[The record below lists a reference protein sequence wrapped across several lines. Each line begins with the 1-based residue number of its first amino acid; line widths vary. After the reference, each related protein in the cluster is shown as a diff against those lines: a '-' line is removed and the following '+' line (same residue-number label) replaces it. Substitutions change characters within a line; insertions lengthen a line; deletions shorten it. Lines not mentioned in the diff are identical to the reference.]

1 MLSRRFTIL
10 VADRQTGV
18 VRRLTV
24 SVRLAVCVATLAA
37 ALPLL
42 MGLGARWSASS
53 ELTRLAS
60 ANGALRMEND
70 SYRAATG
77 ELASQISSLQAVVTE
92 LGVRSATDP
101 ATSKAIQALPTVVR
115 NQATGGAPRSSSA
128 ARTAVAT
135 AMAPSES
142 TFGLLRDLLGS
153 LEDRLKVVRSDVER
167 WEALSRATPS
177 IWPAVGWL
185 TDRFGARPDP
195 FTGEPD
201 YHLGLDISADKGD
214 PVRVTADGVV
224 TNASASGAFGNLVV
238 VQHEFGITTRYA
250 HLSTF
255 AVRPGQRVRRG
266 DLLGYVGATGRASGP
281 HVHYEVWTDGKPINP
296 LRLLT
301 GPSAR

>member
-1 MLSRRFTIL
+1 MLSRRFTI
-10 VADRQTGV
+10 VIADRQTGV

-24 SVRLAVCVATLAA
+24 SARLAICVATSLV

-42 MGLGARWSASS
+42 MGLGARWSVSS
-53 ELTRLAS
+53 DLARLAS
-60 ANGALRMEND
+60 SNGALQMEND

-77 ELASQISSLQAVVTE
+77 ELASQISSLQAVVAE
-92 LGVRSATDP
+92 LGVRSTTDAT
-101 ATSKAIQALPTVVR
+101 TSKAMEGLPAVVR
-115 NQATGGAPRSSSA
+115 NRATGGTPRSSA
-128 ARTAVAT
+128 VARTAVAA

-153 LEDRLKVVRSDVER
+153 LEDRLRVVRSDVER

-185 TDRFGARPDP
+185 TDRFGARADP

-201 YHLGLDISADKGD
+201 YHQGLDISADKGD

-224 TNASASGAFGNLVV
+224 TTASYSGAFGNLAV

-250 HLSTF
+250 HLSRL
-255 AVRPGQRVRRG
+255 AVRPGDRVRRG
-266 DLLGYVGATGRASGP
+266 DLVGYVGATGRASGP
-281 HVHYEVWTDGKPINP
+281 HVHYEVWADGKPVNP

-301 GPSAR
+301 GQPAR

>member
-1 MLSRRFTIL
+1 MLSKRFTVVI
-10 VADRQTGV
+10 ADRDTGV
-18 VRRLTV
+18 VRRVTV
-24 SVRLAVCVATLAA
+24 SARVLAFAA
-37 ALPLL
+37 ALLFGLPLL
-42 MGLGARWSASS
+42 MGLGARWSVSTELARLSS
-53 ELTRLAS
+53 T
-60 ANGALRMEND
+60 NGALQMEND

-92 LGVRSATDP
+92 LGVRSEADP
-101 ATSKAIQALPTVVR
+101 ATAKAIKALPTVVR
-115 NQATGGAPRSSSA
+115 NQATGGAPRSASA
-128 ARTAVAT
+128 ARAAVAA

-153 LEDRLKVVRSDVER
+153 LEDRLRIVRSDVER

-185 TDRFGARPDP
+185 TDRFGGRADP

-214 PVRVTADGVV
+214 PVRATADGVI
-224 TNASASGAFGNLVV
+224 TNANYSGAFGNLVV

-250 HLSTF
+250 HLSKF
-255 AVRPGQRVRRG
+255 AVQAGQRVRRG
-266 DLLGYVGATGRASGP
+266 DVLGYVGATGRASGP
-281 HVHYEVWTDGKPINP
+281 HVHYEVWADGKPINP
-296 LRLLT
+296 LKLLT